1 MHQARNERFYVRGC
15 HRQNETGEKCR
26 RGAKIDNKPLHA
38 TLKYMLTTYVLRNE
52 KVKSALFY
60 ELFYIATAVLN
71 NEIFIFLL
79 LKKKIVNIYFKKC

>member
-15 HRQNETGEKCR
+15 HRQNETGAKCR

-38 TLKYMLTTYVLRNE
+38 LRNE